1 MNNRDILINIDSLR
15 NIQEITLENTPNSS
29 FSINVDNKEIN
40 IEIRT
45 FTSEQSFITIST
57 SEKTLCNYSN
67 IKAGVDLVYTGGVN
81 FVIFFNRENDL
92 AITRPYNYTDFNTNI
107 RLYYADIQ

>member
-1 MNNRDILINIDSLR
+1 MNNRDILIDFDTLT

-29 FSINVDNKEIN
+29 FSINVNNTEIN

-45 FTSEQSFITIST
+45 FVSGQSFITIST
-57 SEKTLCNYSN
+57 ADKTLCNYSN
-67 IKAGVDLVYTGGVN
+67 IKVGVDLVYTGGVG
-81 FVIFFNRENDL
+81 FAIFFNRENDTTP
-92 AITRPYNYTDFNTNI
+92 TRPYNYTDFNTNI